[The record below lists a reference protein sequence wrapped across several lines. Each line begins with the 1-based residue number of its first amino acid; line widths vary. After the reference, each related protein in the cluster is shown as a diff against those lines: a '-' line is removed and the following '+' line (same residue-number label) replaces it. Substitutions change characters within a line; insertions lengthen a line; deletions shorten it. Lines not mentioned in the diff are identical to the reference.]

1 MKLKIGEAIQLR
13 IPKDLL
19 DWIDAKVQKGVF
31 ASRSHAIRYAIQ
43 TLKEKE
49 QQ

>member
-1 MKLKIGEAIQLR
+1 MKPKIGETVMLR

-19 DWIDAKVQKGVF
+19 EWINAKVEKGVF